1 MPELPYDLDDIPVN
15 DSEVKKIL
23 VHSTDVD
30 ETKNF
35 LTRLT
40 RFSEWHRLKRSIAW
54 ILRLKP
60 KQNITDDG
68 TKRGGNA
75 TKAEVKPLT
84 VEELDRAEKTIL
96 KLVQRGAFP
105 KEIGA
110 LQKIQRAYSY
120 DNRHIR
126 KGEEV

>member
-1 MPELPYDLDDIPVN
+1 M
-15 DSEVKKIL
+15 

-30 ETKNF
+30 ESENF
-35 LTRLT
+35 LARLT

-75 TKAEVKPLT
+75 TKVEVKPLI
-84 VEELDRAEKTIL
+84 VEELDRAEKNIF
-96 KLVQRGAFP
+96 KLVERGAFP

-120 DNRHIR
+120 HDRHIR